1 MKYLVLALVF
11 AGGFLAAHLSGVTT
25 AAVPPQ
31 QQQGPGAPPAA
42 TGPINPDRLAPAN
55 PNIDFNGYMKIAA
68 AAQEHRLKR
77 RLTEADFIE
86 LSKKDGV
93 IVLDARSKEKF
104 DLMHIKGAV
113 NLSFPDI
120 DIESL
125 KRVLPDKNATIL
137 IYCNNNF
144 TAGDKPSSTT
154 ITPNNNPLANKGKA
168 AQAAAAFPSKN
179 AVLSLNIST
188 YTALYGYGYRN
199 VYELG
204 PLVDPVKTKIELVSA
219 AK

>member
-31 QQQGPGAPPAA
+31 QQQGPGAPAA
-42 TGPINPDRLAPAN
+42 SGPINPDRLAPAN
-55 PNIDFNGYMKIAA
+55 PNIDFNGYMKIVGE
-68 AAQEHRLKR
+68 AQQHRAKR

-86 LSKKDGV
+86 MSKEKGV

-104 DLMHIKGAV
+104 DLLHIKGAV

-125 KRVLPDKNATIL
+125 KKVLPDKNATIL

-144 TAGDKPSSTT
+144 TAGGAPASTT
-154 ITPNNNPLANKGKA
+154 ITPGNNPLAMKDKA
-168 AQAAAAFPSKN
+168 AAAKAAFPSK
-179 AVLSLNIST
+179 APVLSLNIST

-204 PLVDPVKTKIELVSA
+204 PLVDPAKTKIELVST